1 MARLTKAERNAITKG
16 RSAAQIHQEIVAYG
30 ELMRELF
37 ARKKALTAK
46 HPDQYVALYR
56 EGDGYGYFTA
66 ATFTELLD
74 ESDARGLDRG
84 GIATAFLH
92 RKEPTYIL

>member
-1 MARLTKAERNAITKG
+1 MARLTKAERMAITRG
-16 RSAAQIHQEIVAYG
+16 RSAAQIHQEIMAYG
-30 ELMRELF
+30 ELVRELS

-56 EGDGYGYFTA
+56 DGDGYEYFTA
-66 ATFTELLD
+66 ADFTALLE

-84 GIATAFLH
+84 AIATAFLH

>member
-1 MARLTKAERNAITKG
+1 MAQLTRAQRRAIRAG
-16 RSAAQIHQEIVAYG
+16 RSAAQISQEIAAYG
-30 ELMRELF
+30 ELVRELF

-46 HPDQYVALYR
+46 HPDQWVALYR

-66 ATFTELLD
+66 SSLTALLN

-84 GIATAFLH
+84 GIATELLS
-92 RKEPTYIL
+92 RKERTFIL